1 MYHIYIISFLFL
13 VDSGTTDATPIVP
26 EIKTDYMEI
35 KSTFVHVCTTQ
46 RSPTLEEVKGF
57 CLDLLECAFQ
67 NIPRMSNHM
76 SEIEKATTMKDIMRI
91 VCFRLSNWL
100 SYDFLKKVI
109 EKFQPILQS
118 IADELACYESKLKPL
133 LLQKLEDIKELQQK

>member
-1 MYHIYIISFLFL
+1 
-13 VDSGTTDATPIVP
+13 
-26 EIKTDYMEI
+26 MEI

-67 NIPRMSNHM
+67 KIPRMSGHM
-76 SEIEKATTMKDIMRI
+76 SEIREATTMEDIMRI

-100 SYDFLKKVI
+100 SYDFLKIVI
-109 EKFQPILQS
+109 KKFQPILQS
-118 IADELACYESKLKPL
+118 IADELACYESKLEPL
-133 LLQKLEDIKELQQK
+133 LRQKLEDIKELQQK